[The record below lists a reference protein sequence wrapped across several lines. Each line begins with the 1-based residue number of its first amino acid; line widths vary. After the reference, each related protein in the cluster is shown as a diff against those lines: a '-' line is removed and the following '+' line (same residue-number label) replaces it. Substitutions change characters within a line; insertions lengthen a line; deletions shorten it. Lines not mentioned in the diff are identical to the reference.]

1 MSPEQDDR
9 RGEMCRE
16 KQGFKLIE
24 LLIVV
29 AIIGILAA
37 IAVPNFMEAQV
48 RAKIAGTKTDLRN
61 FLSAMTQYYLDHS
74 TYHQHID
81 GALQHAVL
89 TTPIAYLPHSM
100 PDRFQ
105 PQKISQH
112 GPSMNTASWGLYHW
126 MPGKTHADIWGKPWW
141 NTDSALWDAQNN
153 QAGIVDGFGPSVT
166 RGGPAYDASNG
177 LRSRGSFY
185 IVVPKGRFSTTL

>member
-1 MSPEQDDR
+1 MSKKR
-9 RGEMCRE
+9 
-16 KQGFKLIE
+16 QGFTLIE

-48 RAKIAGTKTDLRN
+48 RAKIAGTRSDLRN
-61 FLSAMTQYYLDHS
+61 FLNAMMQYYLDYDS
-74 TYHQHID
+74 YHDHRD
-81 GALQHAVL
+81 GRLQHTVL

-105 PQKISQH
+105 PQTLDED
-112 GPSMNTASWGLYHW
+112 MNTNSWGFYHW
-126 MPGKTHADIWGKPWW
+126 MPGKTHSDIWGPPWW
-141 NTDSALWDAQNN
+141 NTDQAIYDAQNN
-153 QAGIVDGFGPSVT
+153 QGGIVDGFGPSVT
-166 RGGPAYDASNG
+166 RGGPAYEATNG

-185 IVVPKGRFSTTL
+185 IVVPKGRLWGIN